1 MKKILSFVFKLVI
14 FVGVIYALGI
24 WLPRHYAGNY
34 VYGNTKAV
42 MRYFILGYAVIIALL
57 GRVVLVRFAS
67 WVLDISE
74 ALYNKF
80 NTAEHREGA
89 KAAAAKFKASAPKA
103 TNAAAATAKRATE
116 KVHEGVAAK

>member
-1 MKKILSFVFKLVI
+1 MKKIFAFLFKVLVFA
-14 FVGVIYALGI
+14 GVVYALGI

-80 NTAEHREGA
+80 NTDEHREGA
-89 KAAAAKFKASAPKA
+89 KAAAAKFKASAARA
-103 TNAAAATAKRATE
+103 TTAAAATAKRATE